1 MSVGRAG
8 VGRSVT
14 AVAGKIVLSAYGRV
28 HPSGAQANRGPDDMA
43 RHAQGAAAEL
53 IPEHPTPSSAEEEAR
68 REEMARLV
76 CDLSFVAKAL

>member
-28 HPSGAQANRGPDDMA
+28 HPSGGRVNRGPDDMA
-43 RHAQGAAAEL
+43 RRVQGTAAEL
-53 IPEHPTPSSAEEEAR
+53 VPEHPMPSSAEEEAR
-68 REEMARLV
+68 RQEMARFV
-76 CDLSFVAKAL
+76 SDLSFVAKAL